1 MNSSVLPKELP
12 MRILEEL
19 FKDPSI
25 LCKILTEKFK
35 ETKKHEIVSVSKV
48 VWVFFLTSGNFANE
62 SRIFQQ
68 FQPEFRL
75 KSS

>member
-1 MNSSVLPKELP
+1 

-35 ETKKHEIVSVSKV
+35 ETKKHEIVSD
-48 VWVFFLTSGNFANE
+48 VWFFSSSGNSANE
-62 SRIFQQ
+62 SRIFQE
-68 FQPEFRL
+68 FQPEFRP